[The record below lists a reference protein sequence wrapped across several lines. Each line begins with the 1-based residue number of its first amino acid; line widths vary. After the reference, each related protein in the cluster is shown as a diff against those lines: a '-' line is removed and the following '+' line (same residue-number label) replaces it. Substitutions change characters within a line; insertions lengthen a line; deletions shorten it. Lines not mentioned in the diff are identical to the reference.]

1 MYKDPKH
8 FRERIRLFRSS
19 ITTLPEIVAAYSNR
33 RQSVTDG
40 VFGELWHLAIRAKG
54 AISGP
59 PAREHEIAG
68 EANPAADDEPHRVK
82 AAL

>member
-8 FRERIRLFRSS
+8 FRERIRLFRKS

-33 RQSVTDG
+33 RESVTDG
-40 VFGELWHLAIRAKG
+40 VFGELWHMAIRAKG

-59 PAREHEIAG
+59 PPREHAIPG
-68 EANPAADDEPHRVK
+68 EAAPKADNPQRVN